1 MDVRS
6 SILYFTSNWNNDWAI
21 DTDVLFDEEKNEYFT
36 NFNENNVNFLVKKI
50 NNLSPSIKNYYIN
63 EIKKIISGYQDR
75 FFDQNQDNITFYI
88 EYTNPNIKW
97 TNTTESTSPVTEDEK
112 KEIGSSYNLVKINN
126 KLSATFAYTN
136 KKTAKFE
143 LPAGFGS
150 YVIKDKPVKAH
161 MNVMNV
167 SQSSSLKNYN
177 FDFNLAHSAT
187 YGSDT
192 ASVFKASVGTS
203 STAQFTQVHEYTVDE
218 GAFKKVITQE
228 AYNGFLPGQSRSK
241 LPNTSQAGLLKT
253 SETNTI
259 LDIPNPLNTYSYTYD
274 IDKGN
279 TYSSYSLND
288 SGPYVR
294 YIQLTLN
301 AYGIKTTIDGKFGAK
316 TAANVKQFQKDKK
329 IIVDGIVDSQTKESL
344 AFVWSG
350 MNGDVKKDYIKK
362 INNGDYTDK
371 TFDKYIN
378 GASNALTV
386 KNAIDQDK
394 TIRLINFTSSS
405 NGPERMVFYIGF
417 KLPGSEDSN
426 AKLIESVAIETG
438 EFSSLAKAYNGMNL
452 LSYQIGNGYRQGQVF
467 PKLTKKHKSE
477 LLNLKLDSSDY
488 VGKWI
493 TIKIEGDNLG
503 GSFGSAE
510 GLAIRSI
517 YVNYKENDTDNSSP
531 EVSYQEWVPKIVPKT
546 RYKDVTA
553 TISYDVAFEK
563 NSNQITI
570 AEPKSITIDYPT
582 IKNPGVKIKSIQLY
596 KVSGNEFTDEAITY
610 KDLNLDLDGSL
621 YQPDPSRSEK
631 VRLTPTKYNGLST
644 ATLKSVN
651 ELDLGHTSSLD
662 NVVLAKSVNTITA
675 STNVLKYTKSFYK
688 NLVKVTGYNLKTQSG
703 SIIEGKNSVNYYDG
717 LMLLCND
724 DGMPIGVDLASV
736 YSISTAMP
744 VNKDVYYSNITL
756 TNTYGDQSGFEYGFY
771 DIKDGKFIGKEITYL
786 KYIQSG
792 PQNIYIGI
800 FAYDYDGDL
809 ATNKEFISSTNDS
822 VYNPVQ
828 VPSKA
833 AYPVYHVK
841 SNAKNKIQLMD
852 INPNLSK
859 TEPWPIAISSGSFLR
874 NIYVDLPQIGT
885 AYLPSQ
891 DWIHNYFNQTLTAKY
906 DTSNMNQTLWS
917 EIFGRGYYDVWDEK
931 PIYDSPY
938 SIYLRKLPL
947 HVIKSESVDPEHK
960 GSPIKPVLNVF
971 IRENLSS
978 PWMPVDYS
986 TQIKSFNS
994 ETGLIEFFNP
1004 IISSNEDLTLV
1015 SYTIKNSA
1023 VEVKQAYGNPIPINP
1038 FLNKDSVKINQPL
1051 YIYLNPKEIYKDYSF
1066 DTGKIKITQQRK
1078 VLVEEYTPGPIV
1090 NFTYNNNIFNKYDS
1104 TEYDPF
1110 ALLIGIVYVVN
1121 LFDDDNFIY
1130 SDLRVKGGGVSA
1142 NVDTNDIIKEIPD
1155 TVSYWDVYPPLGA
1168 AYPKGGYVMV
1178 KIPGSVKRNFNNIEQ
1193 VYEIVKNNLTA
1204 GIVFD
1209 LLDMDGN
1216 DWGSSN
1222 DVIPS

>member
-1 MDVRS
+1 M
-6 SILYFTSNWNNDWAI
+6 
-21 DTDVLFDEEKNEYFT
+21 FDEEKNEYFT
-36 NFNENNVNFLVKKI
+36 NYNENNVNFLVKKI
-50 NNLSPSIKNYYIN
+50 NNFSPSIKNYYIS

-97 TNTTESTSPVTEDEK
+97 TNTTESTSPVSEDEK
-112 KEIGSSYNLVKINN
+112 KEIGSSYNLIKINN
-126 KLSATFAYTN
+126 KLSVAFAYTN
-136 KKTAKFE
+136 KKAAEFE
-143 LPAGFGS
+143 LPSGFGS
-150 YVIKDKPVKAH
+150 YVIKNKPVKAD
-161 MNVMNV
+161 MNV
-167 SQSSSLKNYN
+167 SNVSQTSSLKNY
-177 FDFNLAHSAT
+177 DFNFNLSHSAT
-187 YGSDT
+187 YGSD
-192 ASVFKASVGTS
+192 APSEFKASVETS
-203 STAQFTQVHEYTVDE
+203 STAQFTQVHTYNVDK
-218 GAFKKVITQE
+218 GAYKKVVTQE
-228 AYNGFLPGQSRSK
+228 AYKGFKPGEDRSK
-241 LPNTSQAGLLKT
+241 FPDTSVSLYEEDGTVRT

-259 LDIPNPLNTYSYTYD
+259 LDIPNELNAYSYTYD

-279 TYSSYSLND
+279 TYKSYSFND

-294 YIQLTLN
+294 YIQLTLTV
-301 AYGIKTTIDGKFGAK
+301 YGIKTTIDGKFGPK
-316 TAANVKQFQKDKK
+316 TAASVKQFQKDKK
-329 IIVDGIVDSQTKESL
+329 IIVDAIVDSQTKESL

-350 MNGDVKKDYIKK
+350 MNEDVKKNYIKK

-371 TFDKYIN
+371 TFDNYIN

-394 TIRLINFTSSS
+394 AIRLINFTSSS
-405 NGPERMVFYIGF
+405 NGAERMVFYIGF
-417 KLPGSEDSN
+417 KMPGSADSN
-426 AKLIESVAIETG
+426 AKLIKSVCIETG
-438 EFSSLAKAYNGMNL
+438 NFSPLAKAYNGISLIN
-452 LSYQIGNGYRQGQVF
+452 YRIGNGYRQGKKF
-467 PKLTKKHKSE
+467 DKETKKHKVDKI
-477 LLNLKLDSSDY
+477 NLKLDSSDY

-503 GSFGSAE
+503 GSFGNAE
-510 GLAIRSI
+510 GIAIRSI
-517 YVNYKENDTDNSSP
+517 YVNYKENDIDNSSP
-531 EVSYQEWVPKIVPKT
+531 EVSHQKWVAKIVPET
-546 RYKDVTA
+546 RVKYVTA
-553 TISYDVAFEK
+553 AVSYDVAFEK
-563 NSNQITI
+563 NSSHITI
-570 AEPKSITIDYPT
+570 AEPKSITVDYPT
-582 IKNPGVKIKSIQLY
+582 MKNPGVKIKSIELY
-596 KVSGNEFTDEAITY
+596 KVAGNQFTDEVLTY
-610 KDLNLDLDGSL
+610 SNLNLDLDGSL
-621 YQPDPSRSEK
+621 YQPDLSRAEK
-631 VRLTPTKYNGLST
+631 VKLTPTKYNGLST

-662 NVVLAKSVNTITA
+662 NVVIAKSVNTITA
-675 STNVLKYTKSFYK
+675 STNVLKYTKSSYK
-688 NLVKVTGYNLKTQSG
+688 NIVNVTGYNLKTQSG
-703 SIIEGKNSVNYYDG
+703 SMFKGKNSVNYYDG
-717 LMLLCND
+717 LMLLCDEN
-724 DGMPIGVDLASV
+724 GMPKGIDLVGV
-736 YSISTAMP
+736 YSISSTMP

-771 DIKDGKFIGKEITYL
+771 DIEKKQFIGKQITYL

-792 PQNIYIGI
+792 PQNIYIGV

-809 ATNKEFISSTNDS
+809 ASKKEFISSTNDS

-841 SNAKNKIQLMD
+841 SNAKNKIQLMN
-852 INPNLSK
+852 INPNLDK

-874 NIYVDLPQIGT
+874 DIYVDLPQIGT

-891 DWIHNYFNQTLTAKY
+891 DWMHNYFNQTLTAKY

-947 HVIKSESVDPEHK
+947 HVMKSESVDIDQK
-960 GSPIKPVLNVF
+960 GSPIKPVLN
-971 IRENLSS
+971 ILTRENTSS
-978 PWMPVDYS
+978 SWVAVDYS

-1038 FLNKDSVKINQPL
+1038 FLNRDSVKINQPL
-1051 YIYLNPKEIYKDYSF
+1051 YIYLQPKEIYKNYSF
-1066 DTGKIKITQQRK
+1066 DTGQFKITQQKK
-1078 VLVEEYTPGPIV
+1078 VLVEEYTPRPIV
-1090 NFTYNNNIFNKYDS
+1090 NFTYNNNIFNKYDP

-1110 ALLIGIVYVVN
+1110 ALLVGIVYVINV
-1121 LFDDDNFIY
+1121 FDDDNFTY

-1142 NVDTNDIIKEIPD
+1142 NIDTNDIIKEIPD

-1193 VYEIVKNNLTA
+1193 VYDIVKNNLTA

-1216 DWGSSN
+1216 DWGSSD
-1222 DVIPS
+1222 DVISS